1 MNLLSETLYK
11 NYTNKEHSYDGVKAR
26 SIQRMK
32 WLRQYFANGTCKNK
46 LIACG
51 VLVADNE

>member
-11 NYTNKEHSYDGVKAR
+11 NYKNKDHDNTGVKDR
-26 SIQRMK
+26 SKQRSGWVK
-32 WLRQYFANGTCKNK
+32 KYLANGTCKNK